1 MRLIFLGD
9 VVGRAGRDALARE
22 LPLLRQR
29 YDPDLVVVNG
39 ENATHGFGISEDS
52 FRQLR
57 DAGADIVTLGNHAFD
72 QREALIFIEREHELL
87 RPLNYPAG
95 VPGRGTCLFA
105 TPSGKRILVMNV
117 MGRLMIEPVLDDPF
131 AAVARE
137 LELCPLRRGADA
149 IIIDMHAEAT
159 SEKMAMAHFVDGRV
173 SLIVGTHT
181 HVPTAD
187 HRIFPGGT
195 AYTSD
200 VGMCGDYNS
209 VIGMETAEPLN
220 RFVRKVPAARLEP
233 ASGPATVCGIAA
245 EIDAATGLALQIAPI
260 RIAGCLQ
267 PMLPDFW

>member
-1 MRLIFLGD
+1 MRLMFLGD

-22 LPLLRQR
+22 LPLLRAR
-29 YDPDLVVVNG
+29 YHPDLVVVNG
-39 ENATHGFGISEDS
+39 ENATHGFGISEEN

-57 DAGADIVTLGNHAFD
+57 DAGADVISLGNHAFD
-72 QREALIFIEREHELL
+72 QREALIFIERERELL
-87 RPLNYPAG
+87 RPLNFPAG
-95 VPGRGTCLFA
+95 VPGRGTTLFT
-105 TPSGKRILVMNV
+105 TPSGKRVLVMNV
-117 MGRLMIEPVLDDPF
+117 MGRLMIEPMLDDPF

-181 HVPTAD
+181 HVPTSD

-195 AYTSD
+195 AYISD

-209 VIGMETAEPLN
+209 VIGMEKTEPIN

-233 ASGPATVCGIAA
+233 ATGPATVCGVAV
-245 EIDAATGLALQIAPI
+245 EIDTATGLALKIAPI
-260 RIAGCLQ
+260 RVAGCLQ
-267 PMLPDFW
+267 PALPDFW